1 VPHGRLLFVRR
12 PDRRGRPELVAF
24 TAASRPGQTS
34 VTTTEFEA
42 YEDLRGLDLL
52 AGTPVEHPIFLVCT
66 HGKHDPCCARFGRP
80 LYEALRDELA
90 PDWVW
95 QVSHIGGDRF
105 AGNLVCLPEGL
116 YYGRVDRETAGPVLD
131 EHLARRILIPSYRG
145 RSIYTFAVQA
155 AERVVRERTGL
166 VGIDDLT
173 LRGVVRRN
181 ASTRVTFAAGAE
193 THELVVDEER
203 GDLTRLTC
211 SSVSLERPPRL
222 SSDQPDPQQ
231 ALAHEAPDEHEPAL
245 LIEPPREVGGREG
258 PVDPEHVLEL
268 GGDPRREA
276 QLLSFEGEPRL
287 AVVDFEVGDDGFPAL
302 ELVPESRSL
311 SARSWSN
318 TSPRIVLRPS
328 TNERR

>member
-1 VPHGRLLFVRR
+1 MTGRPDGIRDHILGRAPFCADLSRENDEPLAATASRIDNWFLVEYRGLWARDALTGSGLSDQVKQHLLDQVRSVPHGRLLFVRR
-12 PDRRGRPELVAF
+12 PDRRGRPELVAL
-24 TAASRPGQTS
+24 TAASRPGQTT
-34 VTTTEFEA
+34 VTRNEFET

-52 AGTPVEHPIFLVCT
+52 AGTAVEHPLFLVCT

-173 LRGVVRRN
+173 LREVVRRK
-181 ASTRVTFAAGAE
+181 ASTRVTFAAGVE
-193 THELVVDEER
+193 THKLRVDEER

-211 SSVSLERPPRL
+211 SSETLERPPRFVV
-222 SSDQPDPQQ
+222 S
-231 ALAHEAPDEHEPAL
+231 PA
-245 LIEPPREVGGREG
+245 
-258 PVDPEHVLEL
+258 
-268 GGDPRREA
+268 
-276 QLLSFEGEPRL
+276 
-287 AVVDFEVGDDGFPAL
+287 
-302 ELVPESRSL
+302 
-311 SARSWSN
+311 
-318 TSPRIVLRPS
+318 
-328 TNERR
+328 

>member
-1 VPHGRLLFVRR
+1 MQAR
-12 PDRRGRPELVAF
+12 A
-24 TAASRPGQTS
+24 
-34 VTTTEFEA
+34 
-42 YEDLRGLDLL
+42 
-52 AGTPVEHPIFLVCT
+52 VEHPLFLVCT

-173 LRGVVRRN
+173 LREGRSAERRRL
-181 ASTRVTFAAGAE
+181 ASPLPPARRHTSC
-193 THELVVDEER
+193 VVDEER

-211 SSVSLERPPRL
+211 SSVSLERPPRFVV
-222 SSDQPDPQQ
+222 S
-231 ALAHEAPDEHEPAL
+231 PA
-245 LIEPPREVGGREG
+245 
-258 PVDPEHVLEL
+258 
-268 GGDPRREA
+268 
-276 QLLSFEGEPRL
+276 
-287 AVVDFEVGDDGFPAL
+287 
-302 ELVPESRSL
+302 
-311 SARSWSN
+311 
-318 TSPRIVLRPS
+318 
-328 TNERR
+328 

>member
-1 VPHGRLLFVRR
+1 LREPRAPFCADLSRENDEPLAATASRIDNWFLVEYRGLWARDALTGSGLSDQVKQHLLDQVRSVPHGRLLFVRR

-24 TAASRPGQTS
+24 TAASRPGQTT
-34 VTTTEFEA
+34 VTRTEFET

-52 AGTPVEHPIFLVCT
+52 AGMAVEHPLFLVCT

-166 VGIDDLT
+166 VGIDDVT

-193 THELVVDEER
+193 THELRVDEER

-211 SSVSLERPPRL
+211 NSESLERPPRFVV
-222 SSDQPDPQQ
+222 S
-231 ALAHEAPDEHEPAL
+231 PA
-245 LIEPPREVGGREG
+245 
-258 PVDPEHVLEL
+258 
-268 GGDPRREA
+268 
-276 QLLSFEGEPRL
+276 
-287 AVVDFEVGDDGFPAL
+287 
-302 ELVPESRSL
+302 
-311 SARSWSN
+311 
-318 TSPRIVLRPS
+318 
-328 TNERR
+328 

>member
-1 VPHGRLLFVRR
+1 LTLPPAPFCADLSRENDEPLTATASRIDNWFLVEYRGLWARDALTGSGLSDQVKQHLLDQVRSVPHGRLLFVRR
-12 PDRRGRPELVAF
+12 PDRRGRPELAAF
-24 TAASRPGQTS
+24 AAASRPGHTT
-34 VTTTEFEA
+34 VTRTEFEA
-42 YEDLRGLDLL
+42 YEDLRALDLL
-52 AGTPVEHPIFLVCT
+52 AGTAVEHPLFLVCT

-166 VGIDDLT
+166 VGIDDVT

-193 THELVVDEER
+193 THELLVDEER

-211 SSVSLERPPRL
+211 SSVSLERPPRFVVR
-222 SSDQPDPQQ
+222 
-231 ALAHEAPDEHEPAL
+231 PA
-245 LIEPPREVGGREG
+245 
-258 PVDPEHVLEL
+258 
-268 GGDPRREA
+268 
-276 QLLSFEGEPRL
+276 
-287 AVVDFEVGDDGFPAL
+287 
-302 ELVPESRSL
+302 
-311 SARSWSN
+311 
-318 TSPRIVLRPS
+318 
-328 TNERR
+328 

>member
-1 VPHGRLLFVRR
+1 LTEPRAPFCADLSRENDEPLAATASRIDNWFLVEYRGLWARDALTGSGLSDQVKQHLLDQVRSVPHGRLLFVRR

-24 TAASRPGQTS
+24 TAASKPDEIA
-34 VTTTEFEA
+34 VTRTEFA
-42 YEDLRGLDLL
+42 DYEDLRGLDLL
-52 AGTPVEHPIFLVCT
+52 AGTAVEHPLFLVCT
-66 HGKHDPCCARFGRP
+66 HGKHDPCCARLGRS

-155 AERVVRERTGL
+155 AERVLRERTGL

-173 LRGVVRRN
+173 LREVVRRN

-193 THELVVDEER
+193 THELRVDEER

-211 SSVSLERPPRL
+211 SSDSLERPPRFVV
-222 SSDQPDPQQ
+222 S
-231 ALAHEAPDEHEPAL
+231 PA
-245 LIEPPREVGGREG
+245 
-258 PVDPEHVLEL
+258 
-268 GGDPRREA
+268 
-276 QLLSFEGEPRL
+276 
-287 AVVDFEVGDDGFPAL
+287 
-302 ELVPESRSL
+302 
-311 SARSWSN
+311 
-318 TSPRIVLRPS
+318 
-328 TNERR
+328 